1 VTLISEPA
9 TIPDAIPAVPK
20 RVPGQPSLLRRQR
33 GWLLGSGAI
42 VVVLVFWQLAIA
54 QWHLASELV
63 MPTPLNIG
71 SRIVELLG
79 SSEFYYNL
87 GVSARG
93 FAIGFGLA
101 IVVGLVLGLL
111 MGWFAAVCSALDPLV
126 QFLNSTPRIALAPLF
141 VIWFGIGIW
150 SKVAVIFFGAV
161 FPIIITTAAGVR
173 NLDPAL
179 LRAAR
184 SFGASNVQ
192 LFRTV
197 ALPGS
202 VPYIIS
208 GFRMAIAH
216 ALTGVV
222 VAEYIASNAGVG
234 MMMMKASQVYDTPTV
249 FAGVI
254 IVAALG
260 LTFTQ
265 ALGLLEKRFQAWKPA
280 NN

>member
-1 VTLISEPA
+1 MITPTA
-9 TIPDAIPAVPK
+9 PGHAAAPQTPM
-20 RVPGQPSLLRRQR
+20 RVPGQPTFLQRQR
-33 GWLLGSGAI
+33 GWMLGTATVAI
-42 VVVLVFWQLAIA
+42 VLVFWQLAIA
-54 QWHLASELV
+54 EWHLASELV
-63 MPTPLNIG
+63 VPTPWSIG
-71 SRIVELLG
+71 ERMVHLLG
-79 SSEFYYNL
+79 DSNFYYNL
-87 GVSARG
+87 GASGRG
-93 FAIGFGLA
+93 FIIGFGLA
-101 IVVGLVLGLL
+101 VAVGLVLGLL
-111 MGWFAAVCSALDPLV
+111 MGWFAATYSALDPLI

-161 FPIIITTAAGVR
+161 FPIIITTTAGVK

-184 SFGASNVQ
+184 AFGASNLQ
-192 LFRTV
+192 IFRTV
-197 ALPGS
+197 ALPGA

-208 GFRMAIAH
+208 GFRMAVAH

-234 MMMMKASQVYDTPTV
+234 MMMMKASQVYDTPTL

-260 LTFTQ
+260 LAFTQ
-265 ALGLLEKRFQAWKPA
+265 ALGALEKRFQAWKPA
-280 NN
+280 RN